1 MELGA
6 IVVLG
11 VLAVLAVLMIVG
23 GGRGNGGRVGDHDS
37 MPRQRR
43 PWTQNTV
50 PVACQCKALR
60 RVDEKEEEDARTSSG
75 GRCCGLSERLCRPL
89 ARVGFADRLGRSG
102 WVGEDSCTGYE
113 DRECENAGALRDAPF
128 LVRVLRGLGPAA
140 RIRGIQM
147 QRLSRPCSFPYI
159 AHCRLRCRD

>member
-11 VLAVLAVLMIVG
+11 VLAVLMIVG

-43 PWTQNTV
+43 PWTLSTV
-50 PVACQCKALR
+50 PVACQCEALR
-60 RVDEKEEEDARTSSG
+60 RADEEEEDTRTTSG

-89 ARVGFADRLGRSG
+89 ARVGFAGSARVGR
-102 WVGEDSCTGYE
+102 
-113 DRECENAGALRDAPF
+113 
-128 LVRVLRGLGPAA
+128 RG
-140 RIRGIQM
+140 
-147 QRLSRPCSFPYI
+147 
-159 AHCRLRCRD
+159 